1 MDWPLLRAES
11 GFQKIKARTEEA
23 NYFRDL
29 HFVLVM
35 KDEFPVNVV
44 NLTCYPLS
52 SEALLIALDSR
63 TQCFRAAERLLCPP
77 SFFGFCQ
84 DRAWPHPGLSGHDL
98 CVALRKAGAR

>member
-63 TQCFRAAERLLCPP
+63 TQ
-77 SFFGFCQ
+77 
-84 DRAWPHPGLSGHDL
+84 
-98 CVALRKAGAR
+98 RKFPVVIKAITLKTS

>member
-35 KDEFPVNVV
+35 KDEFPINVV

-52 SEALLIALDSR
+52 SEALLIAFDSR
-63 TQCFRAAERLLCPP
+63 TQRKFPVVIKAITLKTLNECNGDFATVR
-77 SFFGFCQ
+77 FC
-84 DRAWPHPGLSGHDL
+84 
-98 CVALRKAGAR
+98 

>member
-44 NLTCYPLS
+44 NLTVSVKPNPYLTILS
-52 SEALLIALDSR
+52 CGLL
-63 TQCFRAAERLLCPP
+63 
-77 SFFGFCQ
+77 
-84 DRAWPHPGLSGHDL
+84 
-98 CVALRKAGAR
+98 ALRSPSGGCKLG

>member
-35 KDEFPVNVV
+35 KDEFPINVV
-44 NLTCYPLS
+44 NLTS
-52 SEALLIALDSR
+52 IR
-63 TQCFRAAERLLCPP
+63 
-77 SFFGFCQ
+77 
-84 DRAWPHPGLSGHDL
+84 
-98 CVALRKAGAR
+98 